1 MLESF
6 TIKNFRSCENTSIRL
21 NEPVIAL
28 VGKNGVGKTNL
39 LHAIQL
45 VADLCVGERDSTFV
59 VYPRDHSS
67 PTEFKLAFTVNSVKC
82 EYHTKRGSRR
92 SKNGNL
98 EESLMAGGTTLYHR
112 VGETIRTEK
121 ENLPDLEI
129 GVRTSALSAL
139 LQLLPQSHEL
149 KRELDPIDAY
159 LRSVRYQPLIQG
171 FQEHVTG
178 PLAFRVMGEFRG
190 DLSPVIEVS
199 KYEAWKAEQKD
210 GPPSRSVQLRL
221 LDLYLTDNE
230 GWQELAILL
239 GEDGL
244 GLIQEIEVQ
253 DVMVRR
259 SNRDEA
265 EPDSE
270 EGYVISFIPCAGLAG
285 AGRSFRFRGLSAG
298 TWRVVQLATYLI
310 YDKYSCMLIEQPE
323 DSIHAGL
330 LAKVIDILRTYSGGT
345 QLVCTT
351 HSPRVMNLVGPS
363 SIRFVTADNGR
374 TRVSELTGNDLKAA
388 QAYLEDEGTLS
399 EFLETLGED

>member
-45 VADLCVGERDSTFV
+45 VAELCVEGSDSTFLV
-59 VYPRDHSS
+59 HPREHSS
-67 PTEFKLAFTVNSVKC
+67 LTEFKLSFTVNSVMC

-92 SKNGNL
+92 PDDRNL
-98 EESLMAGGTTLYHR
+98 EESLMAGGTTLFHR
-112 VGETIRTEK
+112 DGETIQTEDK
-121 ENLPDLEI
+121 NLPDLEI
-129 GVRTSALSAL
+129 GMRTSALSAL
-139 LQLLPQSHEL
+139 LQLLPQGHEL
-149 KRELDPIDAY
+149 KKELDPIDAY

-171 FQEHVTG
+171 FQEHVAG
-178 PLAFRVMGEFRG
+178 PSIFRG
-190 DLSPVIEVS
+190 IGESSPVIEVS
-199 KYEAWKAEQKD
+199 RYEAWKAAQRD

-221 LDLYLTDNE
+221 LDLFLTDDQR
-230 GWQELAILL
+230 WRELTILL

-253 DVMVRR
+253 DIMVRR
-259 SNRDEA
+259 SRRDES

-285 AGRSFRFRGLSAG
+285 AGRPFRFRGLSAG
-298 TWRVVQLATYLI
+298 TWRVVQLVTYLI

-330 LAKVIDILRTYSGGT
+330 LAKVIDILRTYSDGT
-345 QLVCTT
+345 QLICTT

-363 SIRFVTADNGR
+363 SIRFVTADDGR
-374 TRVSELTGNDLKAA
+374 TRVSELTDNDFKAA

>member
-39 LHAIQL
+39 MHAIQL
-45 VADLCVGERDSTFV
+45 VAELCVEGSDSTFL

-67 PTEFKLAFTVNSVKC
+67 LTEFKLSFTINSVKC
-82 EYHTKRGSRR
+82 EYHTKRSSRLPR
-92 SKNGNL
+92 DTIL
-98 EESLMAGGTTLYHR
+98 EESLKAGGISLFHR
-112 VGETIRTEK
+112 DGETIQTEDK
-121 ENLPDLEI
+121 NLPDLKI
-129 GVRTSALSAL
+129 GMRTSALSAL
-139 LQLLPQSHEL
+139 LQLLPQDHEL
-149 KRELDPIDAY
+149 KKELDPIDVY

-178 PLAFRVMGEFRG
+178 RSIFRG
-190 DLSPVIEVS
+190 IGESPVIELS
-199 KYEAWKAEQKD
+199 RYEAWKAAQRD

-221 LDLYLTDNE
+221 LDLFLTDDQR
-230 GWQELAILL
+230 WRELTILL

-244 GLIQEIEVQ
+244 GLIQDIKVE

-259 SNRDEA
+259 NSRDET

-285 AGRSFRFRGLSAG
+285 AGRPFRFRGLSAG
-298 TWRVVQLATYLI
+298 TWRIVQLVTYLI

-345 QLVCTT
+345 QLICTT
-351 HSPRVMNLVGPS
+351 HSPRVMNLVGPRC
-363 SIRFVTADNGR
+363 IRFVTANDGR
-374 TRVSELTGNDLKAA
+374 TRVSELTDSDFQAA
-388 QAYLEDEGTLS
+388 RAYLEDEGTLS